1 MASSVLARRVDALP
15 TLLKVLL
22 PIAGVGVVRSWAGGY
37 VCREDR
43 LLHDK
48 TFILVVRV
56 FFLLRT
62 MGLRFSGCREA
73 SLGPGWS
80 SCARWRCAGAR

>member
-1 MASSVLARRVDALP
+1 MVLDVASRVLARRVDALP
-15 TLLKVLL
+15 TLLKVLA
-22 PIAGVGVVRSWAGGY
+22 PIAIVGVVRSWAGGY

-43 LLHDK
+43 VLHDK

-56 FFLLRT
+56 LTVHPLSSADTGHRA
-62 MGLRFSGCREA
+62 R

-80 SCARWRCAGAR
+80 